1 MYTEIQ
7 RTRNN
12 DEGIDVGR
20 RRETECLPPY
30 SIVFWIVVLAAPT
43 LGLLQAQ
50 ELGMHNPRPLN
61 EAKLLL
67 NEGRYEEALQRFQS
81 IPHSSPAYRRALIGR
96 AICNIVRRQPEAA
109 LPLLDELC
117 QQAPLEA
124 DWHKLRAVLLLLLGR
139 DNAESALIS
148 LAEAQKLNPEDNDV
162 PYLMAGCHT
171 YSALDS
177 KAIPDG
183 NGIPSA
189 HLQKATQLCS
199 AAIAQ
204 NGPDY
209 RYLLLRGYCY
219 FSLSAFELSLHD
231 LLQAEPLAP
240 SDMREQHKWFI
251 AYVAFCAFGE
261 VWDSEGGSKELCLK
275 HINLALSRCPYWG
288 RLYFFRGTLLAQY
301 QNDSVA
307 ALTDY
312 SLAIQLQPDLD
323 EVHLLRA
330 GVYLQQ
336 LRVEEA
342 MRDIDLAFRLCN
354 EPTALHYLTRAEVHL
369 RNLEF
374 QESVKDSTE
383 ALRIAPPTARAHLV
397 RALAWRGLGH
407 DADATADHA
416 EGIALLE
423 KQRKATVPPKT
434 LERWKAFAATAEEE
448 QQVQFFVIPPRLLAA
463 SLLKKL

>member
-1 MYTEIQ
+1 MNARIQ
-7 RTRNN
+7 RTCGNSE
-12 DEGIDVGR
+12 DIDAGR
-20 RRETECLPPY
+20 RRKAECLPHC
-30 SIVFWIVVLAAPT
+30 SIVLWIVVLVVPT
-43 LGLLQAQ
+43 LEPLEAQ
-50 ELGMHNPRPLN
+50 ELGVRVPRPLN

-81 IPHSSPAYRRALIGR
+81 IPHSSPAYRNALVGR
-96 AICNIVRRQPEAA
+96 AIVNIARHQPEAA

-117 QQAPLEA
+117 QQSPLEA

-139 DNAESALIS
+139 SNAESALIS
-148 LAEAQKLNPEDNDV
+148 LAEAQKLNPQDDEV

-171 YSALDS
+171 YSAINS
-177 KAIPDG
+177 KAVPDG
-183 NGIPSA
+183 KGTPSA
-189 HLQKATQLCS
+189 HLQKATQLCN
-199 AAIAQ
+199 AAIVQ

-209 RYLLLRGYCY
+209 RHLLLRGYCY

-261 VWDSEGGSKELCLK
+261 VWDSEDGSKELCLK

-301 QNDSVA
+301 QNDSVG
-307 ALTDY
+307 ALADY
-312 SLAIQLQPDLD
+312 NLAIELQPDLD
-323 EVHLLRA
+323 EAYLLRA

-342 MRDIDLAFRLCN
+342 MRDIELAFRLCN

-383 ALRIAPPTARAHLV
+383 ALRIAPPTARAHLA
-397 RALAWRGLGH
+397 RAFAWRGLGH
-407 DADATADHA
+407 DVDATADHA

-423 KQRKATVPPKT
+423 KQRKATVPPET

-448 QQVQFFVIPPRLLAA
+448 QQVQFFVIPPKLLAA
-463 SLLKKL
+463 SLLEKL